1 MVERQNDVQDA
12 IADIEKC
19 LDGKHSAELKVLKN
33 ALKIETLKF
42 EHKVEI
48 LEKVHAKEI
57 QILKL
62 ENENK
67 LLRIKSNDVEE
78 KPKNEKQIEPKQ
90 SYINMSNEDLLT
102 NGIETFFLD
111 DNEIQNSYQE
121 WFEIMSTRISKET
134 PLRDVISDRFV
145 LVKKVCQNPTS
156 IYKFSSYIHNIYQVQ
171 QTDLNI
177 FNKRFLHNT
186 TIVYILHPKKIIK
199 SIQMKEHATG
209 ADYHQWLVN
218 AVPEEYLDRDG
229 NIVILC
235 LKKKTPS

>member
-121 WFEIMSTRISKET
+121 WFEICLLYTSPS
-134 PLRDVISDRFV
+134 PRDKRQSRM
-145 LVKKVCQNPTS
+145 P
-156 IYKFSSYIHNIYQVQ
+156 SS
-171 QTDLNI
+171 
-177 FNKRFLHNT
+177 
-186 TIVYILHPKKIIK
+186 
-199 SIQMKEHATG
+199 A
-209 ADYHQWLVN
+209 
-218 AVPEEYLDRDG
+218 
-229 NIVILC
+229 
-235 LKKKTPS
+235 

>member
-67 LLRIKSNDVEE
+67 LLRMKSNDVEE
-78 KPKNEKQIEPKQ
+78 ELKNEKQIEPKQ

-102 NGIETFFLD
+102 NGIETFFLN
-111 DNEIQNSYQE
+111 DNEIQYKE
-121 WFEIMSTRISKET
+121 WFEMMSTRMTNKS
-134 PLRDVISDRFV
+134 PLYDIISDRSV
-145 LVKKVCQNPTS
+145 LVKVVCPNPKST
-156 IYKFSSYIHNIYQVQ
+156 YRFSSFIRDVYQGQ

-177 FNKRFLHNT
+177 FNKGFLHNT
-186 TIVYILHPKKIIK
+186 STVYILHPKKIIK
-199 SIQMKEHATG
+199 SIQMKKHLTCLL
-209 ADYHQWLVN
+209 YTS
-218 AVPEEYLDRDG
+218 PSPRDRG
-229 NIVILC
+229 
-235 LKKKTPS
+235 

>member
-67 LLRIKSNDVEE
+67 LLRIKSNDVE
-78 KPKNEKQIEPKQ
+78 
-90 SYINMSNEDLLT
+90 
-102 NGIETFFLD
+102 
-111 DNEIQNSYQE
+111 
-121 WFEIMSTRISKET
+121 
-134 PLRDVISDRFV
+134 
-145 LVKKVCQNPTS
+145 
-156 IYKFSSYIHNIYQVQ
+156 
-171 QTDLNI
+171 
-177 FNKRFLHNT
+177 
-186 TIVYILHPKKIIK
+186 
-199 SIQMKEHATG
+199 
-209 ADYHQWLVN
+209 
-218 AVPEEYLDRDG
+218 
-229 NIVILC
+229 
-235 LKKKTPS
+235 